1 MATGYVSIFVL
12 HQAGLLPEAVHRESV
27 QVQAQLQVQLQAQQ
41 RWQAPAEARPD

>member
-12 HQAGLLPEAVHRESV
+12 HQAGLLPEAVHRELV
-27 QVQAQLQVQLQAQQ
+27 QIQVQAQLQAQQ

>member
-27 QVQAQLQVQLQAQQ
+27 QVQVQVQLQAQQ